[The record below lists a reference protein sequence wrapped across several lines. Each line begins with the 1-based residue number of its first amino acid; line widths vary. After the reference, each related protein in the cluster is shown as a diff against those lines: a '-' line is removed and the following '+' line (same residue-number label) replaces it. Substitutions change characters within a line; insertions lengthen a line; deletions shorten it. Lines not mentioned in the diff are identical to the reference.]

1 MLFSFGVIKDKAIYL
16 HGGRSENL
24 KGDNSLAHNLLN
36 SMIFLKKNLGVE
48 ILDLEGVNSPQRAF
62 KAGFGGELKPYY
74 MIKFKKNELVPFI
87 KNFFH

>member
-36 SMIFLKKNLGVE
+36 SMIFLKR
-48 ILDLEGVNSPQRAF
+48 ILA
-62 KAGFGGELKPYY
+62 LKFL
-74 MIKFKKNELVPFI
+74 I
-87 KNFFH
+87 